1 MGGERRG
8 CIVTKACE
16 PKDIHSTWFTRP
28 FFLRRGWGLG
38 TRLGKGNREGREE
51 EREGEGGMKKKG
63 KGGHP
68 FNLVCVE

>member
-1 MGGERRG
+1 MR
-8 CIVTKACE
+8 TQ
-16 PKDIHSTWFTRP
+16 DIHSTWFTRP
-28 FFLRRGWGLG
+28 FFLMDLE
-38 TRLGKGNREGREE
+38 TRLGKGNREGGEE